1 MLGADTERLH
11 EAIGHSEGRVGQFPP
26 PRRSRAKDPA
36 ARKRAVYV
44 EQACVFCKA
53 RKIRCDGQLPC
64 VPCQR
69 RSSNCRYSKVHSEAR
84 GSING
89 QSSATPESPVSGTPN
104 QVGLAELTDIVS
116 RLQTKI
122 AILERQQHESRS
134 EKTTQNHGNLIE
146 HDVQNTTHAPSPAF
160 AGPTSADFSFGVAG
174 IILQQERGASNGR
187 PWLHAELTG
196 SVNSD
201 EEGENSCNLPL
212 NETPSPLYG
221 LQLQDALRLI
231 QLYHES
237 IEILH
242 PVVDSKSLQQLA
254 TSLFQ
259 GVDYAADRIASSSCS
274 PSSFLSADVDI
285 AHLKMV
291 VAISLLAESGGF
303 NPVARKI
310 HDDLIPVITNHIL
323 AKTFTLGGQIL
334 LLLTAFYHIFQDDSR
349 LASRYVVIA
358 SRIMVEAGLHLKNV
372 RRNHLASDTE
382 NARVLV
388 VLWTCMYLDRQ
399 LNFNAGLPF
408 GLNDSDIE
416 IPEMEKMPA
425 YLKAMTAYMRMGPRA
440 WNAMTDER
448 GQLKCTISKEDFEFI
463 DFQVQRWEESLPK
476 ELRIL
481 RHQPLVD
488 RNDPVKPPDRGT
500 QLLRFILYLRANQFK
515 IVLMRPLLFSTQ
527 TFQQNIQQVMHMT
540 QFAND
545 NIEMIVTADKTCGL
559 YAKQQPL
566 FNLFLSSAL
575 STLLLIYVHSLPGHG
590 MVASHDDLPET
601 VRTAQFGINNGLEL
615 LRSYSLSRSSQR
627 LSKKITSLL
636 QCLGFSLLASDNQ
649 TTGATKAPS
658 SSSSE
663 GSQPVTISPQPPREG
678 CLSQDFSGWHSLLP
692 DDGLTSGAIL
702 QHQVSNNQAFA
713 VSELDQ
719 VAFWNGKNSFDNDI
733 LLTFMNEFSG

>member
-1 MLGADTERLH
+1 MLGANTERLH
-11 EAIGHSEGRVGQFPP
+11 NAIGHSEGRVGQFPP

-44 EQACVFCKA
+44 EQACMFCKA

-69 RSSNCRYSKVHSEAR
+69 RSSNCRYSKIHSEAR
-84 GSING
+84 GSVNE
-89 QSSATPESPVSGTPN
+89 QSSATPESPVSRTPN

-116 RLQTKI
+116 QLQTKI
-122 AILERQQHESRS
+122 AVLERQQHESRS
-134 EKTTQNHGNLIE
+134 EKTTQNHGNLIDQ
-146 HDVQNTTHAPSPAF
+146 DVQNTTHGLSPAF
-160 AGPTSADFSFGVAG
+160 AGPTSAEFSLGVAG

-187 PWLHAELTG
+187 PWLNAELAG

-212 NETPSPLYG
+212 NETSSPLYG
-221 LQLQDALRLI
+221 LQLQDVHRLI

-259 GVDYAADRIASSSCS
+259 GVDYAADHITSSPCS
-274 PSSFLSADVDI
+274 PSFLSADVDI

-310 HDDLIPVITNHIL
+310 HDDLIPVITSHIL

-349 LASRYVVIA
+349 LASRYVIIA

-372 RRNHLASDTE
+372 RRSHLASDAE

-399 LNFNAGLPF
+399 LNFNAGLPL

-416 IPEMEKMPA
+416 IPEMEKMPP
-425 YLKAMTAYMRMGPRA
+425 YLKAMTSYMRMGPRA

-463 DFQVQRWEESLPK
+463 DFQVQRWEESLPT

-481 RHQPLVD
+481 QHRPLVD
-488 RNDPVKPPDRGT
+488 PNDSVKAPDRGT

-540 QFAND
+540 QLAND

-590 MVASHDDLPET
+590 MVASRDDLPEM
-601 VRTAQFGINNGLEL
+601 VRTVQLGINNGLEL

-627 LSKKITSLL
+627 LSTKIASLL

-649 TTGATKAPS
+649 TAGATKAPS

-663 GSQPVTISPQPPREG
+663 GSHPVTISPQPPREG

-692 DDGLTSGAIL
+692 DDGLTSGGIL
-702 QHQVSNNQAFA
+702 QHQASSNQAFA
-713 VSELDQ
+713 ISELDQ